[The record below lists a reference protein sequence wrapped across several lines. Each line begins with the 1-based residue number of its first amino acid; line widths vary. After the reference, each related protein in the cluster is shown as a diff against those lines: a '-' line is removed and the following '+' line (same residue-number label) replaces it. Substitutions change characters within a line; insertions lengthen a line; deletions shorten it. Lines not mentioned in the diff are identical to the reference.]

1 MIIFKKN
8 GIFYDNDINPEHEE
22 YVYKEIESIIPYL
35 AEPIEFDENL
45 TLRDFF
51 HLLEPD
57 EKMIELVF
65 GSHLGHFPIR
75 PYMDEV
81 SGDCVPDGKEEME
94 YIECSWVTEQFDYAL
109 FYKNHKDDKDDEGSV
124 INQLDMELHV
134 PKEDDKNDV
143 SIYID
148 VHGWG
153 PNTPGEDEVFPE
165 DYEPPTHTSYGI
177 EFTPLNRMA
186 HLPLRLN
193 KSIEIRDRNEMGNED
208 PIVEGVM
215 YFNTFD
221 VVGAILSEISFCGAP
236 KDRDEQWQ
244 GIVDDVDEAKRSMKD
259 DDDNDTDNDDDDED
273 AE

>member
-22 YVYKEIESIIPYL
+22 YVYKKVESIIPHL
-35 AEPIEFDENL
+35 TEPIEFDENL

-57 EKMIELVF
+57 EKMIEIVF
-65 GSHLGHFPIR
+65 GSDLGHFPIR

-94 YIECSWVTEQFDYAL
+94 YIECSWVAEQFDYAL
-109 FYKNHKDDKDDEGSV
+109 FYEKHKDDKDEEGTVMS
-124 INQLDMELHV
+124 QMDMDLKLHK
-134 PKEDDKNDV
+134 PTKDDKNDV

-153 PNTPGEDEVFPE
+153 LYVPTDGEEEYYEE
-165 DYEPPTHTSYGI
+165 DYEPPTHTSYAI
-177 EFTPLNRMA
+177 EFTPLNRLA

-193 KSIEIRDRNEMGNED
+193 KSIEIRDRNELGDED
-208 PIVEGVM
+208 PVVEGVM

-221 VVGAILSEISFCGAP
+221 VVGAILSEISFCGTP
-236 KDRDEQWQ
+236 EDRDEKWQ
-244 GIVDDVDEAKRSMKD
+244 GIVDDIDEAKRR
-259 DDDNDTDNDDDDED
+259 DDDDEEENEED